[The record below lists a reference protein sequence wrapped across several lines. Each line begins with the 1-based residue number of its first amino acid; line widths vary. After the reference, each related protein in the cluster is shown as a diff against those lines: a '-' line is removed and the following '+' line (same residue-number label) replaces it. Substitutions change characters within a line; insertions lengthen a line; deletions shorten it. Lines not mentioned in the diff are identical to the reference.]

1 MTHRRLKMGRG
12 KVVTGASFWNREAE
26 MRLFIERLDEGAHQL
41 LVAQRRMGKTSLM
54 AEDANR
60 LKDRYVCLFA
70 DLQKCCSEPD
80 AVVELSLQVH
90 SHASLWEK
98 VKRVFG
104 NVMDKVE
111 SVYRQNMLGVRGH
124 LELVHYEERLEQ
136 VLDRETCAFS
146 LDMLTEAAVTGRLSG
161 EALIAFRKEY
171 TVEGRDANDVQK
183 DILWVLEHDGYL
195 KKGRD
200 GYLFVSKLLR
210 DWWKNRHE
218 HFYAPVRERGERR

>member
-1 MTHRRLKMGRG
+1 
-12 KVVTGASFWNREAE
+12 

-54 AEDANR
+54 AEVANR

-98 VKRVFG
+98 AKRVFG

-111 SVYRQNMLGVRGH
+111 GVQLGELGVTLRSGLTSGDWAAKGDQL
-124 LELVHYEERLEQ
+124 LEI
-136 VLDRETCAFS
+136 
-146 LDMLTEAAVTGRLSG
+146 LS
-161 EALIAFRKEY
+161 
-171 TVEGRDANDVQK
+171 T
-183 DILWVLEHDGYL
+183 H
-195 KKGRD
+195 
-200 GYLFVSKLLR
+200 
-210 DWWKNRHE
+210 
-218 HFYAPVRERGERR
+218 